1 MFLFRGPRF
10 NRTITFD
17 PVVELAEDDEVDG
30 DGGGNGG
37 NENHASTKHI
47 NVFMFVAVVGTLFL
61 QSCLGIFSLN
71 SHWAF

>member
-1 MFLFRGPRF
+1 MLLFRGPRF
-10 NRTITFD
+10 NRNITFD

-37 NENHASTKHI
+37 NENHASSMYI

-61 QSCLGIFSLN
+61 
-71 SHWAF
+71 